1 MMYDENMV
9 RPMRE
14 VMTDVGFQEA
24 RSAED
29 VDRVFSEEGTTLFFI
44 NSVCGCAA
52 GVARP
57 GVLASLHHSIL
68 PNKLVTAF
76 AGNDV
81 EAVDRV
87 REHFAGYP
95 PSSPCAA
102 ILRDGRVMHMV
113 ERHHIE
119 GQSAENVAR
128 ILKSAYDK
136 YFGEEIDDSVEIFDP
151 VATLQISQGEARE
164 RLATSGDIAVLDV
177 RESWEIRAGKIEGA
191 SKSIGTRHRKS
202 SRLGRA
208 TARLSSTAST
218 GSAASRPPSSSRTTV
233 SRRSRAWLVATPP
246 GQPPREAQRFAIGYG
261 LRCKV

>member
-177 RESWEIRAGKIEGA
+177 RESWEIRAGKIEGGIEVDRDKA
-191 SKSIGTRHRKS
+191 QEIIQTWPRDREIIVYCQHGQRSLQAAQFFQNYGFEKIKSLAG
-202 SRLGRA
+202 GYA
-208 TARLSSTAST
+208 AWTAS
-218 GSAASRPPSSSRTTV
+218 S
-233 SRRSRAWLVATPP
+233 
-246 GQPPREAQRFAIGYG
+246 
-261 LRCKV
+261 

>member
-14 VMTDVGFQEA
+14 EVTDAGFREA

-76 AGNDV
+76 AGNDA
-81 EAVDRV
+81 EAVNRA

-102 ILRDGRVMHMV
+102 IVRDGRVMHMV

-136 YFGEEIDDSVEIFDP
+136 YFGEEIDESVEIFDP
-151 VATLQISQGEARE
+151 AAALQISQEEARE
-164 RLATSGDIAVLDV
+164 RLAACEDIAVLDV
-177 RESWEIRAGKIEGA
+177 REPWEIRAGKIEGA
-191 SKSIGTRHRKS
+191 IEVDQPKAQEIIQTWARNREIIVYCQHGQRSLQAAQFFQNYGFENIKSLAG
-202 SRLGRA
+202 GYA
-208 TARLSSTAST
+208 AWTAFS
-218 GSAASRPPSSSRTTV
+218 
-233 SRRSRAWLVATPP
+233 
-246 GQPPREAQRFAIGYG
+246 
-261 LRCKV
+261 